1 MKKVM
6 LLTIFFAF
14 LSVVTDA
21 QGLKGNKNRYNV
33 VKDYFTGRDS
43 VVVTL
48 INDPRLDT
56 LIYRHIQSRAEIGG
70 LRGYRIQVY
79 FGSGQQARKEANEAK
94 ASCILLFP
102 TQKAHILYQTP
113 FYKVRVGDFRTR
125 NEAFI
130 WHKKIVRKF
139 PKAYIVND
147 IINFPEL

>member
-1 MKKVM
+1 M

-33 VKDYFTGRDS
+33 VKDYFTGRDTG
-43 VVVTL
+43 VVTV

-56 LIYRHIQSRAEIGG
+56 LIYRHIQSRAEMGG

-94 ASCILLFP
+94 ASCISLFP
-102 TQKAHILYQTP
+102 TQKTHILYQTP

-139 PKAYIVND
+139 PKAYPVND

>member
-1 MKKVM
+1 MNKIV
-6 LLTIFFAF
+6 LLAFFFAF
-14 LSVVTDA
+14 LGVKTDA
-21 QGLKGNKNRYNV
+21 QDLKGNRNNRNV
-33 VKDYFTGRDS
+33 VKNYFSGRDS
-43 VVVTL
+43 GVVTI

-56 LIYRHIQSRAEIGG
+56 LIDRHIQSKAEMDG

-94 ASCILLFP
+94 ASCISLFP
-102 TQKAHILYQTP
+102 TQKAHILFQTP
-113 FYKVRVGDFRTR
+113 FYKVRIGDFRTR

-130 WHKKIVRKF
+130 WYKKIARKF

>member
-1 MKKVM
+1 MQKIV

-14 LSVVTDA
+14 LGVKADA
-21 QGLKGNKNRYNV
+21 QGLEGNKNNRNI
-33 VKDYFTGRDS
+33 VKDYFSGRDTG
-43 VVVTL
+43 VVTI

-56 LIYRHIQSRAEIGG
+56 LLYRHIQSKAEIGG

-94 ASCILLFP
+94 ASCISLFP
-102 TQKAHILYQTP
+102 TQKAHILFQTP

-130 WHKKIVRKF
+130 WYKKIVRKF

>member
-1 MKKVM
+1 MQKIL

-14 LSVVTDA
+14 LGAKTDA
-21 QGLKGNKNRYNV
+21 QGLEGNKNNRNI
-33 VKDYFTGRDS
+33 VKDYFSGRDTG
-43 VVVTL
+43 VVTI

-56 LIYRHIQSRAEIGG
+56 LLYRHIQSKAEIGG

-94 ASCILLFP
+94 ASCISLFP
-102 TQKAHILYQTP
+102 TQKAHILFQTP

-130 WHKKIVRKF
+130 WHKKIVREF

>member
-1 MKKVM
+1 M

-14 LSVVTDA
+14 LGMVTDA
-21 QGLKGNKNRYNV
+21 QGLKGNKNRYNA
-33 VKDYFTGRDS
+33 VKDYFTGRDTG
-43 VVVTL
+43 VVTI
-48 INDPRLDT
+48 INDPQLDT
-56 LIYRHIQSRAEIGG
+56 LIDRHIQSRADIGG

-94 ASCILLFP
+94 ASCISLFP

>member
-1 MKKVM
+1 MNKIM
-6 LLTIFFAF
+6 LLTIFFTF
-14 LSVVTDA
+14 LGVVTYA
-21 QGLKGNKNRYNV
+21 QGLKGNKSNYNV
-33 VKDYFTGRDS
+33 VKDYFTGRDT
-43 VVVTL
+43 VVATIV
-48 INDPRLDT
+48 NDPRLDT

-94 ASCILLFP
+94 ASCISLFP

>member
-1 MKKVM
+1 MKRIM

-14 LSVVTDA
+14 LGIVTDA
-21 QGLKGNKNRYNV
+21 QGLKENRNNGNI
-33 VKDYFTGRDS
+33 VKDYFSGRDTG
-43 VVVTL
+43 VVTV

-56 LIYRHIQSRAEIGG
+56 LINRHILFRAEMHGI
-70 LRGYRIQVY
+70 RGFRIQVY

-94 ASCILLFP
+94 ANCILLFP
-102 TQKAHILYQTP
+102 TQKAHILFQTP

-130 WHKKIVRKF
+130 WHKKIVREF

>member
-1 MKKVM
+1 MKQI
-6 LLTIFFAF
+6 LLLAFFFTF
-14 LSVVTDA
+14 LGVITNA
-21 QGLKGNKNRYNV
+21 QGLKGNRNNRNV
-33 VKDYFTGRDS
+33 VKDYFSVRDTG
-43 VVVTL
+43 VVTV
-48 INDPRLDT
+48 INDLRLDT
-56 LIYRHIQSRAEIGG
+56 LIDRHIQSKAEVDG

-94 ASCILLFP
+94 ASCISLFP
-102 TQKAHILYQTP
+102 THKAHILFQTP

-130 WHKKIVRKF
+130 WHKKIVREF

>member
-1 MKKVM
+1 M

-33 VKDYFTGRDS
+33 VKDYFTGRDTA
-43 VVVTL
+43 VVTL

-56 LIYRHIQSRAEIGG
+56 LIYRHIQSRAEMGG

-94 ASCILLFP
+94 ASCISLFP

>member
-1 MKKVM
+1 MKKIM

-14 LSVVTDA
+14 LGMVTDA
-21 QGLKGNKNRYNV
+21 QGLKGNKNRYNA
-33 VKDYFTGRDS
+33 VKDYFTGRDTG
-43 VVVTL
+43 VVTI
-48 INDPRLDT
+48 INDPQLDT

-79 FGSGQQARKEANEAK
+79 FGSGRQARKEANESK
-94 ASCILLFP
+94 ASCISLFP

>member
-1 MKKVM
+1 M
-6 LLTIFFAF
+6 LLLFFLTF
-14 LSVVTDA
+14 LGVNTDA
-21 QGLKGNKNRYNV
+21 QSNRGNRNNHNI
-33 VKDYFTGRDS
+33 VKEYFSGRD
-43 VVVTL
+43 TGIIKI

-56 LIYRHIQSRAEIGG
+56 LINRHVQSRAEMGG

-79 FGSGQQARKEANEAK
+79 FGSGQLARKEANEAK
-94 ASCILLFP
+94 ARCISLFP
-102 TQKAHILYQTP
+102 TQKTHILFQTP

-139 PKAYIVND
+139 PKAYPVND

>member
-1 MKKVM
+1 MKLIV
-6 LLTIFFAF
+6 LLAFFFAF
-14 LSVVTDA
+14 LGVNTDA
-21 QGLKGNKNRYNV
+21 QGLKGNRNNRNV
-33 VKDYFTGRDS
+33 VKDYFSGRDTG
-43 VVVTL
+43 VVTI

-56 LIYRHIQSRAEIGG
+56 LIYRHIQSKVEVGG

-79 FGSGQQARKEANEAK
+79 FGSGQQARKEADEAK
-94 ASCILLFP
+94 ASCISLFP
-102 TQKAHILYQTP
+102 SQKAHILFQTP

>member
-1 MKKVM
+1 MNKIM
-6 LLTIFFAF
+6 LLTLFFTF
-14 LSVVTDA
+14 LGIVTDA
-21 QGLKGNKNRYNV
+21 QGLKGNKNNSDV
-33 VKDYFTGRDS
+33 VKNYFTDRDTG
-43 VVVTL
+43 VVIV

-56 LIYRHIQSRAEIGG
+56 LINRHIQSRAEMGG

-102 TQKAHILYQTP
+102 TQKAHILFQTP